1 MSFSTQADSMGGWS
15 FSVRY
20 LGQFLEVKQEGGLH
34 VFAKNSLSS
43 GPGLSLYISFE
54 HVPQKHLRNVER

>member
-1 MSFSTQADSMGGWS
+1 MGGWS

-54 HVPQKHLRNVER
+54 HVAQKHLRNVERW